1 MQVSLHSARAVQ
13 RPASVRHCP
22 GNSECSPSALRDT
35 HPQPLYMPCDNV
47 GGAHAQ
53 CCSVHLLSP
62 HTNGSTNFFATYH
75 QSDVGPLSCQVTLKP
90 VSAPLQRGI
99 RFFQYPTPSAP

>member
-1 MQVSLHSARAVQ
+1 MSR
-13 RPASVRHCP
+13 
-22 GNSECSPSALRDT
+22 
-35 HPQPLYMPCDNV
+35 DNV

-75 QSDVGPLSCQVTLKP
+75 HSDVGPLSCQVTLKP
-90 VSAPLQRGI
+90 VSAPLQRSI
-99 RFFQYPTPSAP
+99 RFFRNPTPAPPLAEPYGLLSSEEERYGVSTFHLQKYIGLGACY